1 MKIINDVDD
10 FKSLKSIE
18 LEDIK
23 TTQIDD
29 LKRKDEAKTRIM
41 KYITYKKKNRA
52 RSKKKV

>member
-29 LKRKDEAKTRIM
+29 LKRKDEADIYQLHLFVLKLCE
-41 KYITYKKKNRA
+41 NR
-52 RSKKKV
+52 